1 MRDGKYKLAR
11 RPFPLVTGDRERRRR
26 PEGVAPW
33 LRAAVAGLADLPDDQ
48 VARMLG
54 VQQQHVQLTREAL
67 AGDAT

>member
-11 RPFPLVTGDRERRRR
+11 RPFPLVTGEPARRRR

-48 VARMLG
+48 VARALG
-54 VQQQHVQLTREAL
+54 VQQQHVQLTRQATAREA
-67 AGDAT
+67 A